1 MPRLD
6 KDLQEIYDALAEFND
21 ERKRHSMLRDAVRE
35 LLKDGEFDIFL
46 EPLVNK
52 IETLVGVE

>member
-6 KDLQEIYDALAEFND
+6 KDLQEIYDALEEFND

-35 LLKDGEFDIFL
+35 LLKYGEFDISL
-46 EPLVNK
+46 ESLMNK
-52 IETLVGVE
+52 LETLIGPE